1 MLYVAVFCLFVSCV
15 VLLVKIYESVG
26 IVDNSISVIISNL
39 EKLSTDNSELLKDI
53 RTDIDTNCLILREI
67 EKKVML

>member
-26 IVDNSISVIISNL
+26 NFDNSMSVIISNL
-39 EKLSTDNSELLKDI
+39 EKFSTDNSEFLKDI

>member
-26 IVDNSISVIISNL
+26 FVDNSISVIISNL